1 MKSWLG
7 ATNFCSKKVRWLL
20 CWMEESLCLSLG
32 MSRLGYHL
40 LFWTGYVFFKTYLN
54 ISSGSSALLSDLS
67 GDITKYGALLG
78 AQLVFLVVKV
88 PLVYACF
95 YGMDRYLDH
104 RWNRLSAISLFIV
117 LFSAGVV
124 CMATLNHF
132 FILPV
137 LFSYHNASPVFLKA
151 DSLLYHF
158 FTLAFVAG
166 IASSLRLLNK
176 QYQAKLRESEL
187 EKEKTETELK
197 YLKNQINPH
206 FLFNTLNNIYSL
218 ARKKSEQ
225 TPEAVMKLSQLMR
238 FMLYEASS
246 PQILLVDELKLIEDY
261 ITLEKLRYAD
271 RLVVDYKTKLDNPDQ
286 RIAPLLLIHFV
297 ENAFKHGAGE
307 SRFDSFISIDI
318 TLDNGL
324 LTAIITN
331 TKENSLASGTGKQIG
346 LDNIKRQL
354 ELLYPNHKLTFV
366 NDQTRFS
373 VQLSVHL
380 ND

>member
-1 MKSWLG
+1 
-7 ATNFCSKKVRWLL
+7 
-20 CWMEESLCLSLG
+20 
-32 MSRLGYHL
+32 
-40 LFWTGYVFFKTYLN
+40 
-54 ISSGSSALLSDLS
+54 
-67 GDITKYGALLG
+67 LG

-132 FILPV
+132 FVLPV

-246 PQILLVDELKLIEDY
+246 PLILLVDELKLIEDY

-307 SRFDSFISIDI
+307 SRFDSSISIDI